1 MSRRKGA
8 VEVNAANWL
17 IALGLGLE
25 QLGVMSGLDRVACEV
40 LQNGQV
46 LARDARFGDGYVV
59 QPMGLTDIPAV
70 IEEGTEE
77 LMMEAPEDTTEHTL
91 SWLRAIANAPTPE
104 IAAREALVQVAN
116 LIQSEGGAVLVI
128 RQDRSL
134 EFLAATGPTGQSLT
148 GHQLPPGA
156 GFAGF
161 SVEHIA
167 SITVQEPYADRR
179 FHREVDAITGHRTH
193 SLMVVPLCARGRV
206 LGCLEVVNARGH
218 AGFSRSALAD
228 AELIAGALAERLI
241 QS

>member
-25 QLGVMSGLDRVACEV
+25 QLGVMMGLDRVACEV
-40 LQNGQV
+40 LPNGQV

-59 QPMGLTDIPAV
+59 QPMGMAELPMV
-70 IEEGTEE
+70 EESGDE
-77 LMMEAPEDTTEHTL
+77 LMLEAPEDTTESTL
-91 SWLRAIANAPTPE
+91 AWLRSISNASSPAV
-104 IAAREALVQVAN
+104 AAREALLQVSN
-116 LIQSEGGAVLVI
+116 LIQSEGGAVLI
-128 RQDRSL
+128 LNPDRSL
-134 EFLAATGPTGQSLT
+134 EFLAATGPSGDSLT
-148 GHQLPPGA
+148 GHHLPPGA

-179 FHREVDAITGHRTH
+179 FHREVDAITGTRTH
-193 SLMVVPLCARGRV
+193 SLMVVPLCAKGRV

-218 AGFSRSALAD
+218 AGFSRSSMAD
-228 AELIAGALAERLI
+228 AELIAGALAERLAR
-241 QS
+241 